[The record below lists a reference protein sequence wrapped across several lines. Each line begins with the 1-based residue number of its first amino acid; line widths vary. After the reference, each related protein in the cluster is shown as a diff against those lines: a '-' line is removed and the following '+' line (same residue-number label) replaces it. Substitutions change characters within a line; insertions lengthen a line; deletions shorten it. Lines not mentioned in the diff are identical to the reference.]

1 MKYRSWGMWI
11 LAITILMY
19 SSGCTD
25 IVEHKEVEEAEEVGP
40 KEDIYAELHNVTYT
54 EEKRAFNVEYET
66 NVPAGID
73 VHIKL
78 SSEERGHIGSYD
90 YTLDR
95 GEYPESIQIEVDDLY
110 SDNLSSGN
118 FYIEL
123 EIQVVDMNN
132 DNKDVNEEFLFD
144 GLGGQYY
151 ELSDHYQESSTVK
164 IQSYEVTDVI
174 YETNYYLSVKSNSIA
189 YENKVLSVIPEQQIV
204 SEKSASTIYTPE
216 FIVYNERYYT
226 SYKNKMDLI
235 ADHFELLAVE
245 GFGNRDIVD
254 DLLIWTSEF
263 DELLDVYEKKSIPIN
278 EMDQD
283 LHNHTLEMIN
293 EQRMVNKNVIEGLT
307 LENPNYFSTAG
318 NHLTNVA
325 EMYLEGYNLIP
336 LQ

>member
-19 SSGCTD
+19 LSGCTD
-25 IVEHKEVEEAEEVGP
+25 TSAHKEVEEVEP
-40 KEDIYAELHNVTYT
+40 KEDIYAELHNVTFT

-78 SSEERGHIGSYD
+78 STEERGHIGSYD

-95 GEYPESIQIEVDDLY
+95 GKSPESIQIEVDDLY

-132 DNKDVNEEFLFD
+132 DNMDINKKFLVD
-144 GLGGQYY
+144 DLGGQYY
-151 ELSDHYQESSTVK
+151 ELSDHYQESSTVR

-174 YETNYYLSVKSNSIA
+174 YEANYYLSVKSNSIA
-189 YENKVLSVIPEQQIV
+189 YENKVLSVIPEQQKI
-204 SEKSASTIYTPE
+204 SENSTSTIYTPE
-216 FIVYNERYYT
+216 FIDYNERYYT
-226 SYKNKMDLI
+226 SYKNYMDLI

-263 DELLDVYEKKSIPIN
+263 DELLDVYKKKSIPIN

-283 LHNHTLEMIN
+283 FHNHTLEMIN
-293 EQRMVNKNVIEGLT
+293 EQRIVNKNVIQGLT

-318 NHLTNVA
+318 DHLTNVA

>member
-1 MKYRSWGMWI
+1 MKYRSWGIWI
-11 LAITILMY
+11 LAITILLY
-19 SSGCTD
+19 LSGCTD
-25 IVEHKEVEEAEEVGP
+25 TGVYKEVEETEEVEP

-54 EEKRAFNVEYET
+54 EEKGAFNVEYET

-78 SSEERGHIGSYD
+78 STEERGHIGSYD
-90 YTLDR
+90 YPLDKR
-95 GEYPESIQIEVDDLY
+95 ESPESIQIKVDDLY

-132 DNKDVNEEFLFD
+132 DNEDVNEEFLLD
-144 GLGGQYY
+144 DLGGQYY
-151 ELSDHYQESSTVK
+151 ELSDHYQESPTVK
-164 IQSYEVTDVI
+164 IQSFEVTDVI
-174 YETNYYLSVKSNSIA
+174 YETNYYLSVKSNSIT

-204 SEKSASTIYTPE
+204 SKKSTSTIYTPE
-216 FIVYNERYYT
+216 FIAYNEGYYT

-263 DELLDVYEKKSIPIN
+263 EELLDVYEKKSIPIN

-293 EQRMVNKNVIEGLT
+293 EQRIVNKNVIQGLT

-325 EMYLEGYNLIP
+325 EMYLEGYNLMP

>member
-1 MKYRSWGMWI
+1 MKYRNWGIWI
-11 LAITILMY
+11 LAIPFLMCL
-19 SSGCTD
+19 SGCTD
-25 IVEHKEVEEAEEVGP
+25 TDAYKEVEETEEVKP
-40 KEDIYAELHNVTYT
+40 KEDIYAELHNVTYN
-54 EEKRAFNVEYET
+54 EVKRAFNVEYET
-66 NVPAGID
+66 NVPVGID

-78 SSEERGHIGSYD
+78 STEEKGHIGSYD
-90 YTLDR
+90 YTLNR
-95 GEYPESIQIEVDDLY
+95 RESPESIQIEVDDLY

-118 FYIEL
+118 FYIDL
-123 EIQVVDMNN
+123 EIPVVDMNN
-132 DNKDVNEEFLFD
+132 DNEDVNEEFLVD
-144 GLGGQYY
+144 DLGGKFY
-151 ELSDHYQESSTVK
+151 ELSDHYQESPTVR
-164 IQSYEVTDVI
+164 IQSYEVKDVI

-204 SEKSASTIYTPE
+204 SEKTTLTIYTPE
-216 FIVYNERYYT
+216 FIVYNEKYYT

-278 EMDQD
+278 EVDQD
-283 LHNHTLEMIN
+283 LYNHTLEMIN
-293 EQRMVNKNVIEGLT
+293 EQRIVNKNVIQGLT

-318 NHLTNVA
+318 THLTNVA